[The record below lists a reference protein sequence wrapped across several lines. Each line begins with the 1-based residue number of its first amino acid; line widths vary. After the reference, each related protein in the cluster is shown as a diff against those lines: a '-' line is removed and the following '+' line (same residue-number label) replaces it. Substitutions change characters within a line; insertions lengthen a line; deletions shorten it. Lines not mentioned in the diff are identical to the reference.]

1 MYKVLNFK
9 FRKLFTLSRAIFFNP
24 VVSLEKE
31 SKMNG
36 VGMKLLVVAICI
48 FSAMSCNKKEEPAV
62 LPSLA
67 EPEMNALQPETKVDE
82 NSVVVSVNGKDIIQG
97 EVEKELQ
104 NILMQYQGRVPPQQM
119 VQLQSQFKKQ
129 AVESLINKQ
138 LLFEETDKQN
148 IEASV
153 EDIDAEVKKVAAQ
166 FETPEKFK
174 ERLEQM
180 GMSEEKLREDIK
192 QNYRIEKLLKSK
204 LPPITVTDED
214 ISLFYKENPEN
225 FSVPEQIQASHIL
238 LSLEPDS
245 SDEVKKEKQSELQAV
260 LEKIKKG
267 DDFAELARKHSDCP
281 SKEKGGELGSF
292 PRGAMVKAF
301 EDVAFNLKKDEVS
314 DVVETQFG
322 FHIIK
327 LTGRTEAS
335 TTPIE
340 QVKDKISTYLETQ
353 KQSKEVAAYLETLRS
368 AAKIDYTESAKENTE
383 QNS

>member
-1 MYKVLNFK
+1 
-9 FRKLFTLSRAIFFNP
+9 
-24 VVSLEKE
+24 
-31 SKMNG
+31 
-36 VGMKLLVVAICI
+36 
-48 FSAMSCNKKEEPAV
+48 
-62 LPSLA
+62 
-67 EPEMNALQPETKVDE
+67 MNAGQPEAKVDK
-82 NSVVVSVNGKDIIQG
+82 NSVVATVNGKDIVQG

-104 NILMQYQGRVPPQQM
+104 NILMQYQGRVPPQQII
-119 VQLQSQFKKQ
+119 QLQSQFKKQ

-148 IEASV
+148 IEASD
-153 EDIDAEVKKVAAQ
+153 EEIDAEVKKASAQ

-204 LPPITVTDED
+204 LPAITVTDED

-238 LSLEPDS
+238 LSLEPDA
-245 SDEVKKEKQSELQAV
+245 SDEVKKEKRSELQAV

-267 DDFAELARKHSDCP
+267 DDFAELARNHSDCP

-340 QVKDKISTYLETQ
+340 KVKDKISTYLETQ

>member
-1 MYKVLNFK
+1 MK
-9 FRKLFTLSRAIFFNP
+9 
-24 VVSLEKE
+24 
-31 SKMNG
+31 G

-48 FSAMSCNKKEEPAV
+48 FAVMSCNKKEEPAV
-62 LPSLA
+62 LPSVA
-67 EPEMNALQPETKVDE
+67 EPEMNAVQPIDE

-153 EDIDAEVKKVAAQ
+153 EEIDAEVKKVAAQ

-192 QNYRIEKLLKSK
+192 QNYRIEKLIKSK
-204 LPPITVTDED
+204 LPEITVTDED

-238 LSLEPDS
+238 LSLEPDA
-245 SDEVKKEKQSELQAV
+245 SDEVKKEKRSELQAV

-335 TTPIE
+335 MTPIE

>member
-1 MYKVLNFK
+1 
-9 FRKLFTLSRAIFFNP
+9 
-24 VVSLEKE
+24 
-31 SKMNG
+31 MNG
-36 VGMKLLVVAICI
+36 VGMKLLVIAICI
-48 FSAMSCNKKEEPAV
+48 FSVMSCNKKEEPAV
-62 LPSLA
+62 LLSAA
-67 EPEMNALQPETKVDE
+67 EPEMNAVQPEAKVDE

-129 AVESLINKQ
+129 AVESLINRQ

-153 EDIDAEVKKVAAQ
+153 EEIDAEVKKVAAQ

-204 LPPITVTDED
+204 LPAITVTDED

-281 SKEKGGELGSF
+281 SKEKGGDLGSF

>member
-1 MYKVLNFK
+1 
-9 FRKLFTLSRAIFFNP
+9 
-24 VVSLEKE
+24 
-31 SKMNG
+31 MNG
-36 VGMKLLVVAICI
+36 VGVKFLVIAICI
-48 FSAMSCNKKEEPAV
+48 FSVMSCNKKEEPAV
-62 LPSLA
+62 LPPAA
-67 EPEMNALQPETKVDE
+67 EPEMNVGQPEAKVDE
-82 NSVVVSVNGKDIIQG
+82 NSVVATVNGKDIVQG

-153 EDIDAEVKKVAAQ
+153 EEIDAEVKKVAAQ

-180 GMSEEKLREDIK
+180 GMSEEKLREDIR

-204 LPPITVTDED
+204 LPAITVTDED

-238 LSLEPDS
+238 LSLEPEA

-260 LEKIKKG
+260 LKKIKKG
-267 DDFAELARKHSDCP
+267 DDFAELARKYSDCP
-281 SKEKGGELGSF
+281 SKDKGGDLGSF

-335 TTPIE
+335 TTPLD

-353 KQSKEVAAYLETLRS
+353 KQSKEVATYLETLRS
-368 AAKIDYTESAKENTE
+368 AAKIDYIEGAKENTD
-383 QNS
+383 QAS

>member
-1 MYKVLNFK
+1 
-9 FRKLFTLSRAIFFNP
+9 
-24 VVSLEKE
+24 
-31 SKMNG
+31 
-36 VGMKLLVVAICI
+36 
-48 FSAMSCNKKEEPAV
+48 
-62 LPSLA
+62 
-67 EPEMNALQPETKVDE
+67 
-82 NSVVVSVNGKDIIQG
+82 
-97 EVEKELQ
+97 
-104 NILMQYQGRVPPQQM
+104 
-119 VQLQSQFKKQ
+119 
-129 AVESLINKQ
+129 
-138 LLFEETDKQN
+138 
-148 IEASV
+148 
-153 EDIDAEVKKVAAQ
+153 
-166 FETPEKFK
+166 
-174 ERLEQM
+174 
-180 GMSEEKLREDIK
+180 MSEEKLREDIK

-238 LSLEPDS
+238 LSLEPDA